1 MFKSNLFPI
10 LKDALI
16 VITLS
21 FFFLGDLQAQTSSE
35 KIMELRQNIWPA
47 TTTLLTET
55 PQRETLKLALVLS
68 GGGARGLAHVG
79 VLQVFEEHGLVPD
92 LIVGNS
98 MGGIIG
104 GLYAC
109 GYSAAE
115 LEQIADTLHWRELFR
130 DAPSR
135 LSLFLTQRQES
146 ENHLLQI
153 RFKGLKPQ
161 IPRALTSG
169 QQLTN
174 LVNDLIIRKGVTS
187 DVDFDS
193 LKIPFRA
200 VATDLVSGKQV
211 ILSSGDL
218 AQALRATMA
227 IPLAF
232 TPVEAEKKLLVDGGL
247 VDPLPVGVAKDLG
260 IDVVVVVNT
269 TSGLLPKEKMTSPF
283 DIASQA
289 TTIMTMEKMQE
300 QLSRAEV
307 VISPVLGFHS
317 NDDFEGVGG
326 MIRAGRRAAEAEI
339 SNVESRI
346 RRGTA
351 ENAEKLIEIEE
362 VSLEGVSD
370 FTLLDLNVEL
380 KALQSDAVDLQSIRE
395 DLEAL
400 LKTGFFSGGEA
411 ILISHPYGKE
421 LVYQFQENSTLRRLE
436 ICGNSI
442 YPEKQLLE
450 YLSPHCGERLNIA
463 RIQQSL
469 RDCLELYLSAGYTL
483 ADWTQAEFDTV
494 TGILHLEISE
504 GMVDEIIVEGNRNTR
519 DWVITRAL
527 PQKVGSPFNSNL
539 VNRGIENIYSTRLF
553 EQVTYRLEPGSE
565 RNKLVISVKER
576 PSQLA
581 RFGLCYDSEYKFAG
595 FIEMGETNLLG
606 IGQQLFGKLHLSDR
620 FKQGTLNLKADRLFK
635 TMATYKLRFF
645 YDHGKH
651 HFYDNNR
658 HTSGWKENRYGM
670 NLSVGQQIARLGTAS
685 FEFQIDRADITDY
698 QTDVKYSHKTRAVIL
713 RSLVDTLDEY
723 PFPDRGKYHHL
734 YFELA
739 GDVLGGNTVFSKF
752 YTSLESYYPLPYGFN
767 FHPRIA
773 VGLSNKELPLS
784 EKFFPGEGGLFYGFY
799 QEELIGDKMF
809 LGNLGLR
816 YSPVPNVYIE
826 GRYDMGDVYSEFEEV
841 KLRELKHALGVK
853 FSIDTYLGPLEVC
866 YGASSEGTDLL
877 TLNLG
882 YSF

>member
-1 MFKSNLFPI
+1 MFRLSLFPI
-10 LKDALI
+10 LKNGLI
-16 VITLS
+16 VLTIPLFLLS
-21 FFFLGDLQAQTSSE
+21 DLKAEDSSG

-47 TTTLLTET
+47 SVSLLTET
-55 PQRETLKLALVLS
+55 PPRGTLRWALVLS
-68 GGGARGLAHVG
+68 GGGARGLTDVG

-135 LSLFLTQRQES
+135 LSLFFTQREES

-153 RFKGLKPQ
+153 RFKGPKPQ

-169 QQLTN
+169 QRLTN
-174 LVNDLIIRKGVTS
+174 LMHDLIIRKGVTA

-193 LKIPFRA
+193 LRIPFRA

-227 IPLAF
+227 VPLAF
-232 TPVEAEKKLLVDGGL
+232 TPVEDGEKLLVDGGL

-260 IDVVVVVNT
+260 IEVVVVVNT

-289 TTIMTMEKMQE
+289 TTIMAREKMQE

-307 VISPVLGFHS
+307 VITPVLGFHS
-317 NDDFEGVGG
+317 NDDFEGVGD

-339 SNVESRI
+339 SSVESHI
-346 RRGTA
+346 LGGRG
-351 ENAEKLIEIEE
+351 ENGEELIKIEE
-362 VSLEGVSD
+362 VSFEGVSD
-370 FTLLDLNVEL
+370 FTRLDLNVEL
-380 KALQSDAVDLQSIRE
+380 KALKSDAVDLQSIRQ

-400 LKTGFFSGGEA
+400 LQTGFFSGAEA
-411 ILISHPYGKE
+411 ILKPHRYGME
-421 LVYQFQENSTLRRLE
+421 LVYRLRENPVLRGVE
-436 ICGNSI
+436 IRGSSI
-442 YPEKQLLE
+442 YPAEELLG
-450 YLSPHCGERLNIA
+450 YFWTHCGERLNIT
-463 RIQQSL
+463 RMQQSL
-469 RDCLELYLSAGYTL
+469 RDCLQLYLSRGYTL
-483 ADWTQAEFDTV
+483 ADWTQAEFDTA
-494 TGILHLEISE
+494 TGTLHLEISE
-504 GMVDEIIVEGNRNTR
+504 GMVNEIIVEGNRNTK
-519 DWVITRAL
+519 DWVITRAF
-527 PQKVGSPFNSNL
+527 PQKAGSPFNSNA
-539 VNRGIENIYSTRLF
+539 VNKGIENIYSTRLF

-565 RNKLVISVKER
+565 RNDLIISVKER

-581 RFGLCYDSEYKFAG
+581 RFGLRYDSEYKLAG
-595 FIEMGETNLLG
+595 FVEMGETNLFG
-606 IGQQLFGKLHLSDR
+606 IGHEVSGKTHLSDR
-620 FKQGTLNLKADRLFK
+620 FKQGTVSFKADRLLK

-645 YDHGKH
+645 YDYGKH
-651 HFYDNNR
+651 HFYENNC
-658 HTSGWKENRYGM
+658 HSSSWKENRYGM
-670 NLSVGQQIARLGTAS
+670 NLAVGQQIARLGTAS

-698 QTDVKYSHKTRAVIL
+698 RTEIQYSHKTRAVIL
-713 RSLVDTLDEY
+713 RSLVDTLDKY

-767 FHPRIA
+767 FHPRVA
-773 VGLSNKELPLS
+773 VGLSNKALPLS
-784 EKFFPGEGGLFYGFY
+784 EKFLPAKGGLFYGFY

-816 YSPVPNVYIE
+816 YSPAPNVYIE

-841 KLRELKHALGVK
+841 KLKGLMYALGVK
-853 FSIDTYLGPLEVC
+853 FSVDTYLGPLEVS
-866 YGASSEGTDLL
+866 YGVSSEGTDLL